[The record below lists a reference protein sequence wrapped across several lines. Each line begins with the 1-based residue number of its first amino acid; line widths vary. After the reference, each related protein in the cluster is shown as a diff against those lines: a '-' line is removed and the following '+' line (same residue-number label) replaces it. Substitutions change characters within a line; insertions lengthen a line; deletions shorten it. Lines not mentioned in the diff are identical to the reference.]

1 MEKGKTK
8 EIFLTYPPQRDVL
21 FVLGAGASHPD
32 GVPLQK
38 DILPLIMNGSVK
50 EISESEIGREVIE
63 FINEYFVFDEK
74 NHHPRLEAIF
84 GFIDYF
90 ILQNES
96 LSAKYS
102 TDRLRKIKEYL
113 IKLVHF
119 IVDYRTESKSV
130 YYGMFW
136 KAIAKFNSNIS
147 IVTLNYDTLLEQSFG
162 SLFKKFGYI
171 DYSINFMNYEKS
183 EKLKPFNFWIDPRK
197 PLTVDEN
204 DNPVAIKI
212 LKLHGSLNWKYCNC
226 CNQTLLTPW
235 DRKIDLNKGKFLGY
249 TYPDNVEY
257 EYSCPIDGTDFET
270 LIMPPSYYKELTH
283 NVILPL
289 MAEAGK
295 EIRAAKR
302 IVIIG
307 YSLSDA
313 DIHIKALFQKH
324 LSDKQEVIVI
334 NRRNPPQIKLRYKSL
349 SKNIKFFEKTFQE
362 TVRDNDFMRWLL
374 NPEV

>member
-1 MEKGKTK
+1 LSNNIQK
-8 EIFLTYPPQRDVL
+8 EIFLTYPAERDVL
-21 FVLGAGASHPD
+21 FVLGAGTSHPD
-32 GVPLQK
+32 GVPLQR
-38 DILPLIMNGSVK
+38 DILPQIMNGSVE
-50 EISESEIGREVIE
+50 EISESEIGKEVIE
-63 FINEYFVFDEK
+63 FVNENFDFDEK
-74 NHHPRLEAIF
+74 SNYPRLEAVF
-84 GFIDYF
+84 GFLDYF

-102 TDRLRKIKEYL
+102 NEKLRKIKEYL
-113 IKLVHF
+113 IKLLHF
-119 IVDYRTESKSV
+119 IVDYRTEKKSK
-130 YYGMFW
+130 YYRLFW
-136 KAIAKFNSNIS
+136 ESISKFNPNIS
-147 IVTLNYDTLLEQSFG
+147 IVTLNYDTLLEQAFDF
-162 SLFKKFGYI
+162 LFEKFGYI
-171 DYSINFMNYEKS
+171 DYAINFMNYEKN

-197 PLTVDEN
+197 PLTVKTDAH
-204 DNPVAIKI
+204 PVAIKI

-249 TYPDNVEY
+249 TYPDNIEY
-257 EYSCPIDGTDFET
+257 EYSCPIDGTDFQT

-302 IVIIG
+302 IVVIG

-324 LSDKQEVIVI
+324 ISSSQELIVI
-334 NRRNPPQIKLRYKSL
+334 NRKNTPQIKLRYSSITK
-349 SKNIKFFEKTFQE
+349 KVKFYEKTFQE
-362 TVRDNDFMRWLL
+362 TVTDKNFMKKLL
-374 NPEV
+374 TV

>member
-1 MEKGKTK
+1 MKEER
-8 EIFLTYPPQRDVL
+8 EIFLTYPAERDVL

-32 GVPLQK
+32 GVPVQK
-38 DILPLIMNGSVK
+38 EILPLIMNGSIK
-50 EISESEIGREVIE
+50 EIAESEIGKEVIE
-63 FINEYFVFDEK
+63 FVNENFLFDEE
-74 NHHPRLEAIF
+74 NNYPRLEAIF
-84 GFIDYF
+84 GFLDYF

-96 LSAKYS
+96 LSAKYKN
-102 TDRLRKIKEYL
+102 DRLRKIKEYL
-113 IKLVHF
+113 IKLLHF
-119 IVDYRTESKSV
+119 IVDYRTEKRSK
-130 YYGMFW
+130 YYHLFW
-136 KAIAKFNSNIS
+136 EAIARFNSNIS
-147 IVTLNYDTLLEQSFG
+147 IITLNYDTLLEQAFDF
-162 SLFKKFGYI
+162 LFEKFGYI
-171 DYSINFMNYEKS
+171 DYAINFMNYEKN

-197 PLTVDEN
+197 PVKIKGDFT
-204 DNPVAIKI
+204 PVAIKI

-324 LSDKQEVIVI
+324 LSDDQELIVI
-334 NRRNPPQIKLRYKSL
+334 NRKNSPQIKLRYLSL
-349 SKNIKFFEKTFQE
+349 SRKVKFYDKTFQDAVSDKKFMQQLL
-362 TVRDNDFMRWLL
+362 TV
-374 NPEV
+374 

>member
-1 MEKGKTK
+1 MTDEQRK
-8 EIFLTYPPQRDVL
+8 IFISYPPLRDVL
-21 FVLGAGASHPD
+21 FIFGAGTSHPD

-38 DILPLIMNGSVK
+38 EILPMIMNGSIK
-50 EISESEIGREVIE
+50 EIAESEIGGEVIE
-63 FINEYFVFDEK
+63 FVKENFEFDEK
-74 NHHPRLEAIF
+74 LNFPRLEAVF
-84 GFIDYF
+84 GFLDYF

-96 LSAKYS
+96 LSKKYS
-102 TDRLRKIKEYL
+102 NERLRKIKEYL
-113 IKLVHF
+113 IKLLHY
-119 IVDYRTESKSV
+119 IVDYRTEKKSI
-130 YYGMFW
+130 YYRLFW
-136 KAIAKFNSNIS
+136 EAVSEFNSNIS
-147 IVTLNYDTLLEQSFG
+147 IVTLNYDTLLEQAFDF
-162 SLFKKFGYI
+162 LFEKFGYI
-171 DYSINFMNYEKS
+171 DYAINLMNYEKN

-197 PLTVDEN
+197 PVAVKETE
-204 DNPVAIKI
+204 NPVAIKI

-249 TYPDNVEY
+249 TYPDKVEY

-302 IVIIG
+302 IVVIG

-313 DIHIKALFQKH
+313 DIHIKALLQKH
-324 LSDKQEVIVI
+324 LSDKQELLVI
-334 NRRNPPQIKLRYKSL
+334 NRKNPPHIKLRYSSL
-349 SKNIKFFEKTFQE
+349 SKNVKFLEKTFQQCVSDKAFMKSLL
-362 TVRDNDFMRWLL
+362 TV
-374 NPEV
+374 